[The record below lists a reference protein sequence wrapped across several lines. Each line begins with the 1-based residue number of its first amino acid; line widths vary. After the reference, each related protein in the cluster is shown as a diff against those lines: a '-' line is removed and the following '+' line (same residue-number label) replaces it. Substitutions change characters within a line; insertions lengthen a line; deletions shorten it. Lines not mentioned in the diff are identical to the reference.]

1 MNKITSYIL
10 LALLLSACGEQEKEI
25 VKGPEMPRFGDA
37 RLAQGRS
44 VWMGTYKNCHW
55 LGVAG
60 APAVTDFNAWAQRI
74 AKGKELLYNNA
85 LKGVRDEKDEI
96 RMPPRG
102 GNPRLTDE
110 QVKKAVDYMVNA
122 VQYLKNDSF

>member
-1 MNKITSYIL
+1 M
-10 LALLLSACGEQEKEI
+10 
-25 VKGPEMPRFGDA
+25 KGPEMPRFGDA

-44 VWMGTYKNCHW
+44 VWMGTCKNCHW

-122 VQYLKNDSF
+122 VQYLKNDSS